1 MHESEVKLKANK
13 VCVVVLSYSR
23 KKNRGII
30 KSPTNYQVTK
40 R

>member
-1 MHESEVKLKANK
+1 MHESEVKLKANQ

-23 KKNRGII
+23 KNRGII